1 MAWKKITDVKGLK
14 LMDFGDSR
22 CIGVKLFCSDEKQ
35 ELEALEFRGRL
46 AKCGYRHTTD
56 MLLRYGGKSI

>member
-1 MAWKKITDVKGLK
+1 
-14 LMDFGDSR
+14 MDFGDSR